1 MKTLI
6 IQMFYF
12 SNGDSILQRGEFQ
25 LRGRKTEQ
33 VAYDWLKQIK
43 REMPY
48 YEGIE
53 KVICD
58 GENITDLV
66 KKLDEAPLD

>member
-1 MKTLI
+1 MKTVI
-6 IQMFYF
+6 IQIFYF

-25 LRGRKTEQ
+25 LRGRKAER

-58 GENITDLV
+58 GVDLTELV
-66 KKLDEAPLD
+66 KKLDEAPLE